1 MGLNANDRRERMKI
15 LKTAKYKKM
24 AQYKGQVVAAPLIES
39 VLSGVKACP
48 YCGKELSSLIQVVKQ
63 KLGISTQA
71 QPAQAQP
78 AQAQPAQAQPGS
90 VGNQLR
96 NMSIQQKMDL
106 AKNL

>member
-1 MGLNANDRRERMKI
+1 MKI

-78 AQAQPAQAQPGS
+78 AQAQPAQAQPAQAQPGS

>member
-1 MGLNANDRRERMKI
+1 MKI

-78 AQAQPAQAQPGS
+78 AQAQPAQAQPAQAQPAQAQHGS
-90 VGNQLR
+90 VGNQLI
-96 NMSIQQKMDL
+96 NMIIQQKMDL

>member
-1 MGLNANDRRERMKI
+1 MKI

-78 AQAQPAQAQPGS
+78 GS